1 MFERQQRRER
11 GRAPLS
17 YANVVASLA
26 LFVALG
32 GTATAAVT
40 LGRDSVGAREIR
52 ADAVRSPEISSGAV
66 RSSELRDAG
75 VKIADISPGAQTALL
90 GDLHVEARDL
100 EFVDTCAG
108 RDITLCPNHAELDLG
123 ADADAGP
130 GRNWLVQA
138 KLQIGSSQGDREFTN
153 RCGLV
158 RLRATGAAVLLDEVQ
173 FEAGDVETIA
183 LSGVVK
189 KGAGDPIIALRCSEQ
204 PGTDGVPGSADVV
217 NTSFVKITA
226 LEVGAVT
233 GP

>member
-1 MFERQQRRER
+1 VFERQKRRDR
-11 GRAPLS
+11 GRGPLS

-26 LFVALG
+26 LFIALG
-32 GTATAAVT
+32 GTAAAAVT
-40 LGRDSVGAREIR
+40 LARDSVGAREIR
-52 ADAVRSPEISSGAV
+52 GDAV
-66 RSSELRDAG
+66 RSSELRDEG
-75 VKIADISPGAQTALL
+75 VRIADISPGARTALL
-90 GDLHVEARDL
+90 GDLHVEERDL

-108 RDITLCPNHAELDLG
+108 RDITVCPNHAELDLG
-123 ADADAGP
+123 SGP
-130 GRNWLVQA
+130 GRNWFVQA

-158 RLRATGAAVLLDEVQ
+158 RLRAPQSAVLLDEVQ

-183 LSGVVK
+183 LSAVVK
-189 KGAGDPIIALRCSEQ
+189 KRAGDPTIALRCTEQ
-204 PGTDGVPGSADVV
+204 PGTEGVPGSADVV